1 MNDFDFEPGFP
12 MLDEFDELCADGF
25 VSFETDATGEQ
36 RVVLTE
42 LGRIAL
48 SIGDQTTSLPSG

>member
-1 MNDFDFEPGFP
+1 MDD
-12 MLDEFDELCADGF
+12 LDLEQLRADGF
-25 VSFETDATGEQ
+25 VSIETDASGEE

-48 SIGDQTTSLPSG
+48 SVGDKTTSLPSG

>member
-1 MNDFDFEPGFP
+1 MDD
-12 MLDEFDELCADGF
+12 LDLEQLAADGF

-48 SIGDQTTSLPSG
+48 NIGDQTSLPSG